1 MSEQTAVM
9 AEPDVPVPEPAPR
22 AAAAALLLGF
32 GILMVGNGLG
42 GIVVGVRA
50 ELEGF
55 DGTVTGLVMA
65 AYFAGFLLGSR
76 LSARLMGQV
85 GHIRVFAALASVAST
100 AALIHAVAIEPVV
113 WVIARFLTGAC
124 MAGLYV
130 VAESWLNDIATN
142 ATRGRL
148 LAAYM
153 IVTMMAMAAGQ
164 LLLDTA
170 DPTGLTLFVVASV
183 LVSLSLVPISLS
195 TTSAPPVLVPEAM
208 SMREL
213 IGLVPT
219 GVVSIIGSGMTAGA
233 LMGLGAVYATREG
246 LDPAAISRFVS
257 APMFGAICFQ
267 WPIGWLSDRVAR
279 RGLMV
284 TISVSTVLIAG
295 VLSTLDANSFAAI
308 AAMFVL
314 GGLMFPFYGLTI
326 AFTND
331 WLPQSKML
339 AAGSSMVFLNGLGA
353 IIGPLLGTIALA
365 SGVDGAF
372 FYAVGAPSV
381 LVSIY
386 IGWRILVRDAVPI
399 DEQRDWVPVSGRG
412 TQVINTLA
420 RPLRRR

>member
-1 MSEQTAVM
+1 MSEQTVM
-9 AEPDVPVPEPAPR
+9 TAESDVPVPEPAPR
-22 AAAAALLLGF
+22 AAAAALLVGF

-55 DGTVTGLVMA
+55 NGTVTGLVMA

-85 GHIRVFAALASVAST
+85 GHIRVFSALASIAST
-100 AALIHAVAIEPVV
+100 AALLHAVAIEPVV
-113 WVIARFLTGAC
+113 WVVARFLTGAC
-124 MAGLYV
+124 FAGLYV
-130 VAESWLNDIATN
+130 VTESWLNDMATN
-142 ATRGRL
+142 ANRGRL
-148 LAAYM
+148 LSAYM
-153 IVTMMAMAAGQ
+153 IVTMVAMAAGQ
-164 LLLDTA
+164 LLLDAA
-170 DPTGLTLFVVASV
+170 DPNGLTLFIVASV

-195 TTSAPPVLVPEAM
+195 TTSAPPVIVPEAM

-213 IGLVPT
+213 IGVVPT
-219 GVVSIIGSGMTAGA
+219 GVVSIIGSGMGAGA

-246 LDPAAISRFVS
+246 LDAAEIARFVS
-257 APMFGAICFQ
+257 APMFGAIVFQ
-267 WPIGWLSDRVAR
+267 WPIGWLSDRVPR
-279 RGLMV
+279 RGLMLA
-284 TISVSTVLIAG
+284 VSLGIVIIAG
-295 VLSTLDANSFAAI
+295 VLSTLEADSWAAV
-308 AAMFVL
+308 ATMLLL

-339 AAGSSMVFLNGLGA
+339 AAGSSMVFLNGCGA

-365 SGVDGAF
+365 SGVAGAF

-381 LVSIY
+381 IVSIY
-386 IGWRILVRDAVPI
+386 IGWRILVRDAVPV

-412 TQVINTLA
+412 TQVLNTLA